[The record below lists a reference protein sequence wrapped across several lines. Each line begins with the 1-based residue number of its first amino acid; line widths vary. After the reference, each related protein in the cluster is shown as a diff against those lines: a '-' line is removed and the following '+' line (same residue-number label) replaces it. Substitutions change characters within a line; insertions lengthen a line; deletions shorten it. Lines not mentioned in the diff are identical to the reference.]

1 MENAFDI
8 LYRGYDMKL
17 NLTEFHEIYLP
28 SMLRGRIKPF
38 NRVHFKYVRL
48 YTIAMKWLDLF
59 IYSRSVLPVIFHL
72 IQKEILTVISAI
84 K

>member
-17 NLTEFHEIYLP
+17 NLTEFHEIYH
-28 SMLRGRIKPF
+28 SF
-38 NRVHFKYVRL
+38 NRVHFRYVRL